1 MKFSLIAL
9 TAIIATQAINLSDA
23 PPTLGDVP
31 APDEDPTYKKVTS
44 DPTGTYSPK
53 ANMWTGFEGSKN
65 GNEQTFTYRST
76 GEHPSLNRVPSTTS
90 NHRNAVNEGS
100 SHQRPN

>member
-1 MKFSLIAL
+1 MKFSLIAF
-9 TAIIATQAINLSDA
+9 TAIIAANAVKISGPVDA
-23 PPTLGDVP
+23 PAAD
-31 APDEDPTYKKVTS
+31 ADDTYKVVTS

-53 ANMWTGFEGSKN
+53 ANMWTGFEGQKT
-65 GNEQTFTYRST
+65 GNELTFSYSTT

-100 SHQRPN
+100 THQRPN